1 METHDLQQV
10 SEFATSVFWL
20 VLPSL
25 VLFVTLP
32 FFLKTHLSF
41 FVSLLLAT
49 SLMVACYGGMLLVLQ
64 YFHFNM

>member
-64 YFHFNM
+64 YFHFNV

>member
-1 METHDLQQV
+1 MHYLQPV
-10 SEFATSVFWL
+10 SEFAMSVFWL

-49 SLMVACYGGMLLVLQ
+49 SLTVACYGGMLLVLQ
-64 YFHFNM
+64 YFDLNV